1 MAPEPRWL
9 GSEGA
14 PEPESPQER
23 GSPAEE
29 DASPQGAQA
38 DAQSSP
44 ARAPARAKGAKRA
57 RSFWRD
63 LVIIVIAALVLTI
76 VLKACSPSRPGR

>member
-1 MAPEPRWL
+1 MASEPPWL

-14 PEPESPQER
+14 PEPESPQEP
-23 GSPAEE
+23 GSPAE